1 MSISYLLKRF
11 MATIPVLFIV
21 SVMVFLFL
29 RMIPG
34 DPATA
39 MLGRNA
45 SVQEIEA
52 VRLKMGLDRPLPVQ
66 YAAWLGKALHG
77 DLGLSVISGRSISRS
92 ILERLPHTMALAF
105 LAITIAVAIAIP
117 SGVTAAVKQ
126 NSVTDRAVMLFSL
139 LGVSLPSFWVGIL
152 FIILFSVQ
160 LRWFPSSGYVSIYE
174 NLFQG
179 LRYLLLPAVSL
190 ALVMAAVSARMAR
203 SAMLEVLRQDYIRTA
218 RAKGLSQW
226 AVVIRHGLKNAMIP
240 VITVIGLDFGW
251 LLGGTVVI
259 ETIFGIPGM
268 GRLVLYS
275 ILNRDYP
282 VVQGVILYMAIIY
295 MLVNLLVDFIVT
307 LMNPRIHY

>member
-1 MSISYLLKRF
+1 MSISYLIKRL
-11 MATIPVLFIV
+11 MAAIPVLFVV
-21 SVMVFLFL
+21 SVVVFMFL
-29 RMIPG
+29 HLIPG

-39 MLGRNA
+39 VLGRNA
-45 SVQEIEA
+45 SAQEIEA
-52 VRLKMGLDRPLPVQ
+52 VRAKMGLDRPLPVQ
-66 YAAWLGKALHG
+66 YAAWLGKALTG
-77 DLGLSVISGRSISRS
+77 DLGMSIISGRSISRS

-105 LAITIAVAIAIP
+105 LAIAMAVAIAIP
-117 SGVTAAVKQ
+117 SGVTAAVNQ
-126 NSVTDRAVMLFSL
+126 NTLTDRAVMLFSL

-152 FIILFSVQ
+152 FIILFAVQ
-160 LRWFPSSGYVSIYE
+160 LRWLPASGYVSVYE
-174 NLFQG
+174 NPLEG

-218 RAKGLSQW
+218 RAKGLGPW

-259 ETIFGIPGM
+259 ESVFGIPGM
-268 GRLVLYS
+268 GRLVVYS

-282 VVQGVILYMAIIY
+282 MVQGVILYMAVIY

-307 LMNPRIHY
+307 LMNPRIRY

>member
-1 MSISYLLKRF
+1 MSISYLFKRL
-11 MATIPVLFIV
+11 MAAIPVLFIV

-39 MLGRNA
+39 MLGRDA

-66 YAAWLGKALHG
+66 YVAWLGKALQG

-105 LAITIAVAIAIP
+105 LAIAIAIAIAIP
-117 SGVTAAVKQ
+117 SGVTAAVRQ
-126 NSVTDRAVMLFSL
+126 NTLTDRAVMLFSL

-152 FIILFSVQ
+152 FIIFFSVQ

-174 NLFQG
+174 NFFQG
-179 LRYLLLPAVSL
+179 MRYLLLPAVSL

-218 RAKGLSQW
+218 RAKGLSRW

-259 ETIFGIPGM
+259 ETVFGIPGM
-268 GRLVLYS
+268 GRLVVYS

-307 LMNPRIHY
+307 LMNPRIRY

>member
-1 MSISYLLKRF
+1 MNISYLLKRL
-11 MATIPVLFIV
+11 MAAIPVLFIV

-39 MLGRNA
+39 MLGRDA

-66 YAAWLGKALHG
+66 YVAWLGKALQG

-105 LAITIAVAIAIP
+105 LAIAIAIAIAIP
-117 SGVTAAVKQ
+117 SGVTAAVRQ
-126 NSVTDRAVMLFSL
+126 NTLTDRAVMLFSL

-152 FIILFSVQ
+152 FIIFFSVQ

-174 NLFQG
+174 NFFQG
-179 LRYLLLPAVSL
+179 MRYLLLPAVSL

-218 RAKGLSQW
+218 RAKGLSRW

-259 ETIFGIPGM
+259 ETVFGIPGM
-268 GRLVLYS
+268 GRLVVYS

-307 LMNPRIHY
+307 LMNPRIRY

>member
-29 RMIPG
+29 RLIPG

-66 YAAWLGKALHG
+66 YAAWLGKALRG
-77 DLGLSVISGRSISRS
+77 DLGLSIISGRSISRS
-92 ILERLPHTMALAF
+92 ILERLPHTMALAL
-105 LAITIAVAIAIP
+105 LAIAIAIAIAIP

-126 NSVTDRAVMLFSL
+126 NTLTDRAVMLFSL

-152 FIILFSVQ
+152 FIIFFSVQ

-218 RAKGLSQW
+218 RAKGLGHW
-226 AVVIRHGLKNAMIP
+226 AVVVRHGLKNAMIP

-268 GRLVLYS
+268 GRLVIYS

-307 LMNPRIHY
+307 LMNPRIRY

>member
-1 MSISYLLKRF
+1 MSISYLLKRL
-11 MATIPVLFIV
+11 MAAIPVLFVV

-39 MLGRNA
+39 MLGRDA

-66 YAAWLGKALHG
+66 YATWLGKALHG

-105 LAITIAVAIAIP
+105 LAIAIAIAIAIP
-117 SGVTAAVKQ
+117 SGVIAAVKQ
-126 NSVTDRAVMLFSL
+126 NTFTDRAVMLFSL

-152 FIILFSVQ
+152 FIIFFSVQ

-174 NLFQG
+174 NVFQG

-218 RAKGLSQW
+218 RAKGLGRW
-226 AVVIRHGLKNAMIP
+226 AVVVRHGLKNAMIP

-259 ETIFGIPGM
+259 ETVFGIPGM
-268 GRLVLYS
+268 GRLVVYS

-307 LMNPRIHY
+307 LMNPRIRY

>member
-1 MSISYLLKRF
+1 
-11 MATIPVLFIV
+11 
-21 SVMVFLFL
+21 
-29 RMIPG
+29 
-34 DPATA
+34 
-39 MLGRNA
+39 
-45 SVQEIEA
+45 VQEIEA

-66 YAAWLGKALHG
+66 YAAWLGKALRG
-77 DLGLSVISGRSISRS
+77 DLGLSIISGRSISRS

-105 LAITIAVAIAIP
+105 LAIAIAIAIAIP

-126 NSVTDRAVMLFSL
+126 NTLTDRAVMLFSL

-152 FIILFSVQ
+152 FIIFFSVQ

-218 RAKGLSQW
+218 RAKGLGHW
-226 AVVIRHGLKNAMIP
+226 AVVVRHGLKNAMIP

-268 GRLVLYS
+268 GRLVIYS

-307 LMNPRIHY
+307 LMNPRIRY

>member
-1 MSISYLLKRF
+1 MSVSYLIKRLL
-11 MATIPVLFIV
+11 AAIPVLFVV

-29 RMIPG
+29 RIIPG
-34 DPATA
+34 DPAAA

-45 SVQEIEA
+45 SAQEIQTL
-52 VRLKMGLDRPLPVQ
+52 RSKMGLDRPLPVQ
-66 YAAWLGKALHG
+66 YAAWLGGAVKG
-77 DLGLSVISGRSISRS
+77 DLGTSIISGRSISRS

-105 LAITIAVAIAIP
+105 LAITIAIAIAIP
-117 SGVTAAVKQ
+117 SGIIAAVRQ
-126 NSVTDRAVMLFSL
+126 NTVTDRAVMLFSL

-160 LRWFPSSGYVSIYE
+160 LQWFPASGYVSVYE
-174 NLFQG
+174 NLFEG
-179 LRYLLLPAVSL
+179 LRHLLLPALSL

-203 SAMLEVLRQDYIRTA
+203 SSMLEVLRQDYIRTA
-218 RAKGLSQW
+218 QAKGLGRW

-259 ETIFGIPGM
+259 ETVFGIPGM
-268 GRLVLYS
+268 GRLVVYS
-275 ILNRDYP
+275 ILNRDYTM
-282 VVQGVILYMAIIY
+282 VQGVILYMAVIY

-307 LMNPRIHY
+307 LMNPRIRY

>member
-1 MSISYLLKRF
+1 MSISYLLKRL
-11 MATIPVLFIV
+11 MAAIPVLFVV

-39 MLGRNA
+39 MLGRDA

-66 YAAWLGKALHG
+66 YATWLGKALHG

-105 LAITIAVAIAIP
+105 LAIAIAIAIAIP
-117 SGVTAAVKQ
+117 SGVIAAVKQ
-126 NSVTDRAVMLFSL
+126 NTFTDRAVMLFSL

-152 FIILFSVQ
+152 FIIFFSVQ

-174 NLFQG
+174 NVFQG

-203 SAMLEVLRQDYIRTA
+203 SAMLDVLRQDYIRTA
-218 RAKGLSQW
+218 RAKGLGRW
-226 AVVIRHGLKNAMIP
+226 AVVVRHGLKNAMIP

-259 ETIFGIPGM
+259 ETVFGIPGM
-268 GRLVLYS
+268 GRLVVYS

-307 LMNPRIHY
+307 LMNPRIRY

>member
-1 MSISYLLKRF
+1 MSISYLLKRL
-11 MATIPVLFIV
+11 MAAIPVLFIV

-39 MLGRNA
+39 MLGRDA

-66 YAAWLGKALHG
+66 YATWLGKALHG

-105 LAITIAVAIAIP
+105 LAIAIAIAIAIP
-117 SGVTAAVKQ
+117 SGVIAAVKQ
-126 NSVTDRAVMLFSL
+126 NTFTDRAVMLFSL

-174 NLFQG
+174 NVFQG

-218 RAKGLSQW
+218 RAKGLGRW
-226 AVVIRHGLKNAMIP
+226 AVVVRHGLKNAMIP

-259 ETIFGIPGM
+259 ETVFGIPGM
-268 GRLVLYS
+268 GRLVVYS

-307 LMNPRIHY
+307 LMNPRIRY

>member
-21 SVMVFLFL
+21 SVVVFLFL

-39 MLGRNA
+39 MLGRDA

-52 VRLKMGLDRPLPVQ
+52 MRLKMGLDRPLPVQ
-66 YAAWLGKALHG
+66 YATWLGKALRG

-105 LAITIAVAIAIP
+105 LAIAIAIAIAIP

-126 NSVTDRAVMLFSL
+126 NTVTDRAVMLFSL

-174 NLFQG
+174 NFFQG
-179 LRYLLLPAVSL
+179 MRYLLLPAVSL

-218 RAKGLSQW
+218 RAKGLSRW

-268 GRLVLYS
+268 GRLVIYS

-307 LMNPRIHY
+307 LMNPRIRY

>member
-1 MSISYLLKRF
+1 MSVSYLLKRL
-11 MATIPVLFIV
+11 MAAIPVLFIV

-45 SVQEIEA
+45 SAQEIEA

-66 YAAWLGKALHG
+66 YATWLGKALHG

-105 LAITIAVAIAIP
+105 LAIAIAIAIAIP
-117 SGVTAAVKQ
+117 SGVTAAVRQ
-126 NSVTDRAVMLFSL
+126 NTLTDRAVMLFSL

-160 LRWFPSSGYVSIYE
+160 LGWFPSSGYVSIFE
-174 NLFQG
+174 NFFQG
-179 LRYLLLPAVSL
+179 IRYLLLPAVSL

-218 RAKGLSQW
+218 RAKGLSRW

-259 ETIFGIPGM
+259 ETVFGIPGM
-268 GRLVLYS
+268 GRLVVYS

-307 LMNPRIHY
+307 LMNPRIRY

>member
-1 MSISYLLKRF
+1 MSISYLLKRL
-11 MATIPVLFIV
+11 MAAIPVLFVV

-39 MLGRNA
+39 MLGRDA

-66 YAAWLGKALHG
+66 YATWLGKALHG

-105 LAITIAVAIAIP
+105 LAIAIAIAIAIP
-117 SGVTAAVKQ
+117 SGVIAAVKQ
-126 NSVTDRAVMLFSL
+126 NTFTDRAVMLFSL

-152 FIILFSVQ
+152 FIIFFSVQ

-174 NLFQG
+174 NVFQG
-179 LRYLLLPAVSL
+179 LRYLILPAVSL

-203 SAMLEVLRQDYIRTA
+203 SAMLDVLRQDYIRTA
-218 RAKGLSQW
+218 RAKGLGRW
-226 AVVIRHGLKNAMIP
+226 AVVVRHGLKNAMIP

-259 ETIFGIPGM
+259 ETVFGIPGM
-268 GRLVLYS
+268 GRLVVYS

-307 LMNPRIHY
+307 LMNPRIRY

>member
-1 MSISYLLKRF
+1 MSLSYLIKRV
-11 MATIPVLFIV
+11 AAAIPVLFVV

-29 RMIPG
+29 HIIPG

-39 MLGRNA
+39 VLGRNA
-45 SVQEIEA
+45 SAEDIEA
-52 VRLKMGLDRPLPVQ
+52 LRLEMGLDRPLPAQ
-66 YAAWLGKALHG
+66 YAAWLGKAVKG
-77 DLGLSVISGRSISRS
+77 DLGISVISGRSISGS
-92 ILERLPHTMALAF
+92 ILERLPHTMALAM
-105 LAITIAVAIAIP
+105 LAIVIAVSIAIP
-117 SGVTAAVKQ
+117 SGVIAAVKQ
-126 NSVTDRAVMLFSL
+126 NTLADRAVMLFSL

-160 LRWFPSSGYVSIYE
+160 LNWFPASGYVSIHE

-179 LRYLLLPAVSL
+179 LRYLFLPSLSL

-203 SAMLEVLRQDYIRTA
+203 SSMLEELRQDYIRTA
-218 RAKGLSQW
+218 RAKGLGRW

-259 ETIFGIPGM
+259 ETVFGIPGM
-268 GRLVLYS
+268 GRLVVYS

-282 VVQGVILYMAIIY
+282 MVQGVILYMAVIY

-307 LMNPRIHY
+307 MMNPRIRY

>member
-1 MSISYLLKRF
+1 
-11 MATIPVLFIV
+11 
-21 SVMVFLFL
+21 
-29 RMIPG
+29 
-34 DPATA
+34 
-39 MLGRNA
+39 
-45 SVQEIEA
+45 
-52 VRLKMGLDRPLPVQ
+52 
-66 YAAWLGKALHG
+66 
-77 DLGLSVISGRSISRS
+77 
-92 ILERLPHTMALAF
+92 
-105 LAITIAVAIAIP
+105 
-117 SGVTAAVKQ
+117 
-126 NSVTDRAVMLFSL
+126 
-139 LGVSLPSFWVGIL
+139 VGIL

-174 NLFQG
+174 NFFQG
-179 LRYLLLPAVSL
+179 MRYLLLPAVSL

-218 RAKGLSQW
+218 RAKGLSRW

-259 ETIFGIPGM
+259 ETVFGIPGM
-268 GRLVLYS
+268 GRLVVYS

-307 LMNPRIHY
+307 LMNPRIRY